1 MNRSCKMA
9 GDEVGFGMIGSKGQ
23 EGDFTMM
30 NHMIL
35 AVLSICSP
43 NTKHTNHHFYTNTLT
58 RCDQLISWI
67 CLLGKFNKDTNLS
80 KYDFIMS
87 MGLAESHSPL
97 ENGVSRHPRI
107 VSLIDTYRW

>member
-1 MNRSCKMA
+1 MIRSCKMA

-43 NTKHTNHHFYTNTLT
+43 NTKH

-67 CLLGKFNKDTNLS
+67 CLLGKFNKDTNLA

-97 ENGVSRHPRI
+97 GSWRF
-107 VSLIDTYRW
+107 